1 MALDSLH
8 GLYVDELKDLY
19 SAENQL
25 LKALPKMAK
34 ASSAPQLKAAFLEH
48 LEVTKNQVARLEK
61 IFEGLGAS
69 PKGKKCKAMEGLV
82 EEGKEIIDEDGEPS
96 VIDAALIG
104 AAQRVEH
111 YEMAG
116 YGTVRTFAKLL
127 GYTQAVALLQA
138 TLDEEGEA
146 DKTLTRLAETVINVK
161 AESAAPEKN
170 GKKPAK
176 KPAKK
181 AKS

>member
-25 LKALPKMAK
+25 LKALPRMAK
-34 ASSAPQLKAAFLEH
+34 AATAPQLKAAFLEH
-48 LEVTKNQVARLEK
+48 LEVTKDQVARLEK
-61 IFEGLGAS
+61 IFDGLAAS

-82 EEGKEIIDEDGEPS
+82 EEGKEIIGEDGEPS

-116 YGTVRTFAKLL
+116 YGTVKTFAKLL

-146 DKTLTRLAETVINVK
+146 DKTLTQLAETVINVK

-176 KPAKK
+176 KK